1 MLDQLML
8 LRFRSMALNL
18 SIARRHLKLNDIEA
32 ADQKIFEALLKL
44 QEAVNLSE
52 HEALQVLSEVK
63 KFKIE

>member
-8 LRFRSMALNL
+8 LRVRSITLNL
-18 SIARRHLKLNDIEA
+18 SMARSHLKLNDIEA

-44 QEAVNLSE
+44 QEIVNLSE
-52 HEALQVLSEVK
+52 NEALQVLSEVK